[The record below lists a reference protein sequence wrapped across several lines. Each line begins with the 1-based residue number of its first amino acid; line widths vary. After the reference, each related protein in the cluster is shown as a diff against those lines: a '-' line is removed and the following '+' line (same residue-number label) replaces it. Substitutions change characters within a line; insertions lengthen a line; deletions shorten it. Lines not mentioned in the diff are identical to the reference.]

1 MDDLLQLPT
10 CSGTKPAEL
19 RLILDKVSVN
29 VRGLESLG
37 VKSEQYGS
45 FLIPIIMSRLP
56 ADVRL
61 QIARVTTKDVWQ
73 IEEVL
78 CVLKSE
84 VQAREMSNSMKT
96 KDTASS
102 PRYKPPPST
111 GAFFAGNN
119 IRCVIYTVK
128 KTISHHHARRL
139 RISKPVRTV

>member
-1 MDDLLQLPT
+1 MTFYNCLPVR
-10 CSGTKPAEL
+10 GLNQL

-45 FLIPIIMSRLP
+45 FLIPIIMSKLP

-78 CVLKSE
+78 S
-84 VQAREMSNSMKT
+84 
-96 KDTASS
+96 
-102 PRYKPPPST
+102 
-111 GAFFAGNN
+111 
-119 IRCVIYTVK
+119 VK
-128 KTISHHHARRL
+128 E
-139 RISKPVRTV
+139 